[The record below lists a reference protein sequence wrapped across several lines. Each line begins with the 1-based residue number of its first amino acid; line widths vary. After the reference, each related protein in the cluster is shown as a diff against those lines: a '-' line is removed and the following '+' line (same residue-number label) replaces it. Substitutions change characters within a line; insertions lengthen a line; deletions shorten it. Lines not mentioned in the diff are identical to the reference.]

1 MEKEDEP
8 LEAQILDPPLA
19 PTFYFPLP
27 SYQKLKELHDLSIST
42 VSITCDTRITN
53 AQMWIREITWEC
65 VEGVGLPSGL

>member
-8 LEAQILDPPLA
+8 PEAQILDPPLA

-53 AQMWIREITWEC
+53 A
-65 VEGVGLPSGL
+65 